1 MDAMKPFG
9 MALRDYAQGETSAEM
24 ILERDDELRESLPAS
39 VFFRSPS
46 EFSLL
51 ENAALD
57 LCMGRVL
64 DIGAG
69 AGIHTLALQERG
81 FSVKAIDISPE
92 AVAVMSERGVKKA
105 ECIDIF
111 DYQTDSFDTLL
122 LLGHGIGMAGDLM
135 GVDRFLTK
143 ARTII
148 NPNGQLL
155 LHSLD
160 VTYTQDP
167 IHKAYHEINIRAYR
181 YIGEIRLRILYRGH
195 TGAQYSWIQLDP
207 DVLKG
212 HAKAT
217 GWDTNIIMQEE
228 DGNYLAKLT
237 L

>member
-1 MDAMKPFG
+1 MNI
-9 MALRDYAQGETSAEM
+9 Q
-24 ILERDDELRESLPAS
+24 
-39 VFFRSPS
+39 
-46 EFSLL
+46 
-51 ENAALD
+51 
-57 LCMGRVL
+57 
-64 DIGAG
+64 
-69 AGIHTLALQERG
+69 
-81 FSVKAIDISPE
+81 
-92 AVAVMSERGVKKA
+92 
-105 ECIDIF
+105 
-111 DYQTDSFDTLL
+111 
-122 LLGHGIGMAGDLM
+122 
-135 GVDRFLTK
+135 VD
-143 ARTII
+143 
-148 NPNGQLL
+148 QLL